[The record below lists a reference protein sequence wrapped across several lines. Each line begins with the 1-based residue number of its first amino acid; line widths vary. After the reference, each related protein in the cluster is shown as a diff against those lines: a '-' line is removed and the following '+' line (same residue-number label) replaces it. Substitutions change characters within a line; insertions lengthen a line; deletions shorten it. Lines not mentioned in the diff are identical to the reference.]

1 MGPAD
6 PDSGVWRLIG
16 VKSDSDLMLISF
28 VLPKLVAFYADRS
41 CALHGP
47 EIEKILEIILED
59 MPHFTIDVDLQ
70 IENAQMRM
78 EYLSETALFTAE
90 QIYEMSGTTAEN
102 LTESD
107 LNRDVNKKIFSV
119 TRGGV
124 HLYPAFQF
132 EDGAPKPIIQEIL
145 DILPNEMSCWQI
157 AFWFE
162 SINGWLDDAKP
173 KDCLNQKEEVLYAA
187 LQIAEPAIG

>member
-1 MGPAD
+1 M
-6 PDSGVWRLIG
+6 
-16 VKSDSDLMLISF
+16 
-28 VLPKLVAFYADRS
+28 LPKLVAFYADRS
-41 CALHGP
+41 CALHEP

-107 LNRDVNKKIFSV
+107 LNWDVNKKILGLPFFKWVKHEKEGKRSV
-119 TRGGV
+119 
-124 HLYPAFQF
+124 
-132 EDGAPKPIIQEIL
+132 
-145 DILPNEMSCWQI
+145 
-157 AFWFE
+157 
-162 SINGWLDDAKP
+162 
-173 KDCLNQKEEVLYAA
+173 
-187 LQIAEPAIG
+187 